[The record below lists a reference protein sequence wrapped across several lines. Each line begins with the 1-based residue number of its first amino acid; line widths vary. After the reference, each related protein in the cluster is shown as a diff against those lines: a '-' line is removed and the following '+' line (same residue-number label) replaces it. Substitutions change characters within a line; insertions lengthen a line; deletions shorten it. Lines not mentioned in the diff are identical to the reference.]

1 MFYLSAARRV
11 CWAVALLYHQD
22 CALKVPL
29 PPHQLE
35 RKIYVPTFCFITNQQ
50 RVRLYITTAPH
61 RGFNLGPKHLYLFAL
76 QDNHR
81 KQYNNQDEQ
90 TSPTKGFPLYK
101 LLSGFC
107 QKWASIVQL
116 WNCGD
121 QSIVMRRLSKGGG
134 YTLSQVCLASL

>member
-1 MFYLSAARRV
+1 MFYLCLKPEGV

-81 KQYNNQDEQ
+81 KQYNNLLTYQDEQ
-90 TSPTKGFPLYK
+90 TSPTKGFPLFISFC
-101 LLSGFC
+101 LVFARNEPPLSNFG
-107 QKWASIVQL
+107 IV
-116 WNCGD
+116 
-121 QSIVMRRLSKGGG
+121 V
-134 YTLSQVCLASL
+134 TSQ